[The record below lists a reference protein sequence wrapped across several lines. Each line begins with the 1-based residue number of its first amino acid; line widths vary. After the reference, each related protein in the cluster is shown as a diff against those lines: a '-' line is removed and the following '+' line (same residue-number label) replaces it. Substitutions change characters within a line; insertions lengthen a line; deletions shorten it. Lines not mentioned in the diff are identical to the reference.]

1 MNIRHKSQGQ
11 MELQNVYF
19 YTGTVVD
26 FKHLLEDDSIK
37 LIIIVHIK

>member
-1 MNIRHKSQGQ
+1 MNIRHKRQGQ

-19 YTGTVVD
+19 YTDTVID

-37 LIIIVHIK
+37 LIIILHIK